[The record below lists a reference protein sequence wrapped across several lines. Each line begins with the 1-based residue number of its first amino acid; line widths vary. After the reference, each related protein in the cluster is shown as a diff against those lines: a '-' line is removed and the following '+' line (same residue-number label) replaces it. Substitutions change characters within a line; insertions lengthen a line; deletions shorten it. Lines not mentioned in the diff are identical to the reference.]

1 MICLIKILWTIYNS
15 YNITIFKSYLRR
27 KEVQLLFGSENV
39 ITKTRIFVDAEK
51 YAIRQWVELDKL
63 LFQIQVTYKGNTL
76 KPCMAKCFDGYQF
89 VVLIIASGI
98 VNNDNQNLKHAWR
111 WNNKFQEAVLY
122 KRISKRTNPVSSH
135 PNSSIFMAGMN
146 PTMAKILWSTWKLF
160 YPLVYNT
167 P

>member
-1 MICLIKILWTIYNS
+1 MICLIKISWTIYNS

-98 VNNDNQNLKHAWR
+98 VNNDNQNLNMHEDGTT
-111 WNNKFQEAVLY
+111 N
-122 KRISKRTNPVSSH
+122 SKRQSCIKEYQRGQILYPAIKIPAFSWLEWILRWPKFCDPHESF
-135 PNSSIFMAGMN
+135 SIH
-146 PTMAKILWSTWKLF
+146 
-160 YPLVYNT
+160 
-167 P
+167 